1 MSLQKITQPTK
12 RGSGEVAGE
21 QVMTAKPEEQTD
33 ARQSAGTVVKSPSA
47 SALGLER
54 VNVQSHLRTLSNGTY
69 RRLD

>member
-1 MSLQKITQPTK
+1 MSLQRNPINN
-12 RGSGEVAGE
+12 RVGSGEVAVS

-54 VNVQSHLRTLSNGTY
+54 VNVQSHSRTLSNGTY